1 QAIEEGIEQG
11 RKEGIEKGRK
21 EGIEKGLKDA
31 IESILIVKFGRRDKK
46 LLAKIKKIKDL
57 ELLRKI
63 KTEAMRTKSFNE
75 FIKKIEK
82 LKI

>member
-1 QAIEEGIEQG
+1 
-11 RKEGIEKGRK
+11 RK

-46 LLAKIKKIKDL
+46 LLAKIKKIKDID
-57 ELLRKI
+57 LLRKI